1 MFVESSKAS
10 RQVVQGAAENGH
22 IVGVSEVLN
31 QGGLCWLLG
40 EVVTEMRPTE
50 STAQPLLALAE
61 EVLGGVVG
69 ALDEAEDR
77 TVLVVQGGGCP
88 KR

>member
-50 STAQPLLALAE
+50 
-61 EVLGGVVG
+61 
-69 ALDEAEDR
+69 
-77 TVLVVQGGGCP
+77 
-88 KR
+88 